1 MFNIIKNSKK
11 WVTLSIW
18 LLVLSVVLFLFN
30 LSFSIQFT
38 WWLEIVVPKVTDT
51 KSLENDLNTF
61 LLDNNYK
68 DTRLYIWEKDWNTN
82 ILFQPKSSDDEFVMT
97 LSELAVEHLEESE
110 VIKSVDDVMETTII
124 WASIGNYMKQSAMR
138 SLAIWLLFMAIY
150 ILFAFSW
157 MRKIVPPLTLAW
169 VVIFTTLFDIWL
181 PAWAY
186 WLLMYFNPSV
196 QIDSVF
202 IIALLTIM
210 GYSIND
216 TIIIFDRL
224 RENINLHEWSLNTWK
239 MRYSEVFESSL
250 WQSMRRSIG
259 TSLSTLLVVVAM
271 FIFGTWILKTFAF
284 TLWVWV
290 AAWTFSSIF
299 LATPLIYL
307 LSQNYKK
314 ENKSK

>member
-11 WVTLSIW
+11 WVTLSIG

-38 WWLEIVVPKVTDT
+38 GGLEIVVPKVTDT

-68 DTRLYIWEKDWNTN
+68 DTRLYIGEKDGNTN

-124 WASIGNYMKQSAMR
+124 GASIGNYMKQSAMR
-138 SLAIWLLFMAIY
+138 SLAIGLLFMAIY
-150 ILFAFSW
+150 ILFAFSG
-157 MRKIVPPLTLAW
+157 MRKIVPPLTLAG
-169 VVIFTTLFDIWL
+169 VVIFTTLFDIGL
-181 PAWAY
+181 PAGAY
-186 WLLMYFNPSV
+186 GLLMYFNPSV

-224 RENINLHEWSLNTWK
+224 RENINLHEGSLNTGK

-271 FIFGTWILKTFAF
+271 FIFGTGILKTFAF
-284 TLWVWV
+284 TLGVGV
-290 AAWTFSSIF
+290 AAGTFSSIF